1 MKRALIIFSALALFG
16 CPDNPVDFKPEIDL
30 ITIDTGDGDTGTD
43 SGSDMGS
50 DLPDSTD
57 VGEDVAPDSDMGN
70 DTSSDTGTDTDAAV
84 DMAFDPF
91 AICQN
96 DCNYMGPN
104 ANLLDCDFDGLSQ
117 TEETG
122 LGTDPCDND
131 TDGDKLNDLKEIQ
144 AGSDP
149 LEEDSDGDGLNDADE
164 IYYEFDPNNPDSLDD
179 GILDGDRWI
188 VTACAPPV
196 ESEPVNY
203 YLSSKGDWQLAL
215 PPAFNNY
222 ADLTISSVLPSD
234 KTAASVYDDPS
245 NEVAGFTMSL
255 DAGNL
260 TDAITILNQIRGN
273 FTGLNV
279 LENTNG
285 GEFDTHDRHTAAVGR
300 YLVRST
306 STISSRALRDQL
318 LFANGLDFASTPF
331 GPADVTGLP
340 NSAGVEYNEFRIF
353 VSATLRVNAVSG
365 NRILITAAI
374 APDQKY
380 QIRDK
385 VRFRMD
391 DLTNTSNVADSGDA
405 RISRCDITA
414 KGSFTPAADFY
425 WVLDNSGSMNSH
437 YTALLAVANQFFAA
451 LQGTDVDF
459 RLGVTNTEDSDAGKL
474 RTPPGWH
481 TDLNSFINEIQQYV
495 INPSGFAEYGLKNAK
510 AGIEHMRSSRA
521 KVAERIYD
529 ATVITIIMSDEDPET
544 FQNAS
549 SANERAQL
557 TAEYVDFFTRNSVVF
572 AIIGLNPGCGT
583 HEGLDYKAVA
593 EASGGSATSLCSQD
607 AGQTIQ
613 DIIDVSTKFVF
624 RYALPKTPVS
634 STLRVFVNNQW
645 VPRSR
650 ENGFDYIT
658 ETNSIAFFGTYK
670 PLASRSGVRGDDIA
684 VSYQTFRDTTK
695 NTP

>member
-1 MKRALIIFSALALFG
+1 MFKNAIFIFSALALFG
-16 CPDNPVDFKPEIDL
+16 CPDNELTPKPPTKDVVVIP
-30 ITIDTGDGDTGTD
+30 DTGGDTGKDLGDTDPDADMGKDLADGSEEPDTGTD
-43 SGSDMGS
+43 VSDM
-50 DLPDSTD
+50 
-57 VGEDVAPDSDMGN
+57 N
-70 DTSSDTGTDTDAAV
+70 DASDTTTMA
-84 DMAFDPF
+84 DMPFDPF
-91 AICQN
+91 LICQN
-96 DCNYMGPN
+96 DCNYMGPR
-104 ANLLDCDFDGLSQ
+104 ASMLDCDFDGLSQ
-117 TEETG
+117 TEEAG

-149 LEEDSDGDGLNDADE
+149 LVQDSDGDGLNDADE
-164 IYYEFDPNNPDSLDD
+164 LFYEFDPNNPDSLND

-203 YLSSKGDWQLAL
+203 YLSAKGDWQLAL

-222 ADLTISSVLPSD
+222 TDLTISSVMPTD
-234 KTAASVYDDPS
+234 KTAAAVYDDPA
-245 NEVAGFTMSL
+245 NEVAGFTLSL
-255 DAGNL
+255 DAGGL
-260 TDAITILNQIRGN
+260 GSSISILNQIRN
-273 FTGLNV
+273 RFTGLT
-279 LENTNG
+279 LIENTNG

-300 YLVRST
+300 YLVRSST
-306 STISSRALRDQL
+306 TISARALRDQI
-318 LFANGLDFASTPF
+318 LFSNAPFAAP
-331 GPADVTGLP
+331 DVTGLP
-340 NSAGVEYNEFRIF
+340 NSSGVEYSEFRIF
-353 VSATLRVNAVSG
+353 VSATLRVNSVSG
-365 NRILITAAI
+365 DRILITGAI
-374 APDQKY
+374 APEQKF

-405 RISRCDITA
+405 RKSRCDITA
-414 KGSFTPAADFY
+414 KGNFTPAADFY
-425 WVLDNSGSMNSH
+425 WVLDNSGSMTSH
-437 YTALLAVANQFFAA
+437 YASVLSVANRFYTE
-451 LQGTDVDF
+451 LQNTDVDF
-459 RLGVTNTEDSDAGKL
+459 RLGVTNTEEDDAGKL

-481 TDLNSFINEIQQYV
+481 TDLNSFITEIQQYV
-495 INPSGFAEYGLKNAK
+495 ISPSGFAEYGLQNAK
-510 AGIEHMRSSRA
+510 TGIEYMRSSRA
-521 KVAERIYD
+521 RVSERIYD
-529 ATVITIIMSDEDPET
+529 ATVITIIMSDEDPQS
-544 FQNAS
+544 FKDASGQNAK
-549 SANERAQL
+549 AQL

-572 AIIGLNPGCGT
+572 AIIGLTPGCGS
-583 HEGLDYKAVA
+583 EDGLDYKVVA
-593 EASGGSATSLCSQD
+593 EASGGSAASLCAQD
-607 AGQTIQ
+607 VGQTIS

-634 STLRVFVNNQW
+634 STLRVFVNSQW

>member
-1 MKRALIIFSALALFG
+1 MMKRSILIFSVLALFG
-16 CPDNPVDFKPEIDL
+16 CPDNEVDPRPGTT
-30 ITIDTGDGDTGTD
+30 ITIDTGSGDTSDTD
-43 SGSDMGS
+43 LVDTGK
-50 DLPDSTD
+50 D
-57 VGEDVAPDSDMGN
+57 VGDDTTTTDTGN
-70 DTSSDTGTDTDAAV
+70 DTSTEDVGNDVSADTGADADPA

-91 AICQN
+91 TICQN

-104 ANLLDCDFDGLSQ
+104 ANLLDCDYDGLSQ

-149 LEEDSDGDGLNDADE
+149 LVKDSDGDGLDDAE
-164 IYYEFDPNNPDSLDD
+164 ELFYEFDPNNPDSLMD

-188 VTACAPPV
+188 VTACDAPV

-203 YLSSKGDWQLAL
+203 YLSAKGDWQIAL

-222 ADLTISSVLPSD
+222 ADLTISSVIPTD
-234 KTAASVYDDPS
+234 KTAASVYDDPA

-255 DAGNL
+255 DAGAL
-260 TDAITILNQIRGN
+260 TDAITILNQIRGR

-306 STISSRALRDQL
+306 TTVSARALRDQL
-318 LFANGLDFASTPF
+318 LFANAPF
-331 GPADVTGLP
+331 TAPDVTGLP

-353 VSATLRVNAVSG
+353 VSATIRLNAVSG

-405 RISRCDITA
+405 KISRCDITA

-437 YTALLAVANQFFAA
+437 YTNLLAVANQFFAA
-451 LQGTDVDF
+451 LQATDVDF
-459 RLGVTNTEDSDAGKL
+459 RLGVTNTEEDDAGKL

-481 TDLNSFINEIQQYV
+481 TDLNSFITEIQQYV
-495 INPSGFAEYGLKNAK
+495 VNPSGFAEYGLKNAK
-510 AGIEHMRSSRA
+510 AGIEYMRSSRA
-521 KVAERIYD
+521 KVSERIYD
-529 ATVITIIMSDEDPET
+529 ATVITIIMSDEDPQSFKDAT
-544 FQNAS
+544 
-549 SANERAQL
+549 SANAEAQL

-572 AIIGLNPGCGT
+572 AIIGLNQGCGT
-583 HEGLDYKAVA
+583 DEGLDYKVVA
-593 EASGGSATSLCSQD
+593 EATGGSATSLCAQN

-613 DIIDVSTKFVF
+613 DIIDVATKFVF
-624 RYALPKTPVS
+624 RYALPRTPVS
-634 STLRVFVNNQW
+634 STLRVFINNQW

-684 VSYQTFRDTTK
+684 VSYQTYRDTTK